1 MENVALISI
10 TLLSI
15 LLIIYHHI
23 IYPVILLALHKR
35 LQKKELL
42 YKKRTY
48 KKSNKD
54 NELPSI
60 CIVIPAYN
68 EQHWIAE
75 KIRNL
80 AILDYPRSRLK
91 IIIVCDGCSDDTDK
105 IAYQTAQEPECR
117 HLSILIHPYLQ
128 NRGKVAVINTVLE
141 GISTD
146 LVALSDVSALVSMD
160 ALLIAAEHFKDPNIG
175 VLNSHYQLL
184 GADSTGEAAYWQY
197 QCQLKTC
204 EAALGSTLGAHGAF
218 YMFRRCLF
226 EPLAKD
232 TINDDFILPMEIVA
246 KGYRAEQDNRITALE
261 MEHSNSAV
269 DYQRRQRI
277 AAGNLQQL
285 LRLKKLLLP
294 KYKGVAFT
302 FISGKGLRVLMPF
315 LMLIALIGSF
325 ILAFELPLFALLTA
339 LQLATYLLAFWH
351 INSQATKAHRYIKNL
366 AYLVQGHAASLTGC
380 LRYLFG
386 LEKGRWKPVKTSV
399 SKLTTGNKK

>member
-10 TLLSI
+10 TLVSV

-23 IYPVILLALHKR
+23 IYPVILNVLHHK
-35 LQKKELL
+35 LVKEELL
-42 YKKRTY
+42 FTKRAY
-48 KKSNKD
+48 MKSSSDNK
-54 NELPSI
+54 LPSI

-68 EQHWIAE
+68 EQQWIAE

-80 AILDYPRSRLK
+80 AFLDYPSDRLK
-91 IIIVCDGCSDDTDK
+91 IIIVCDGCSDGTDK
-105 IAYQTAQEPECR
+105 IALQTIQEPECQ
-117 HLSILIHPYLQ
+117 HLSILIYPYLQ
-128 NRGKVAVINTVLE
+128 NRGKVAVINTVMQE
-141 GISTD
+141 ISSD
-146 LVALSDVSALVSMD
+146 LVALSDVSALISID

-184 GADSTGEAAYWQY
+184 NADSTGEAAYWEY

-226 EPLAKD
+226 EPLADD
-232 TINDDFILPMEIVA
+232 TINDDFILPMAIVA

-261 MEHSNSAV
+261 MEHSNTTV
-269 DYQRRQRI
+269 DYHRRQRI

-294 KYKGVAFT
+294 KYKGVSFT

-315 LMLIALIGSF
+315 LMLVALIGSF
-325 ILAFELPLFALLTA
+325 ILAFESTLFALLAA
-339 LQLATYLLAFWH
+339 LQLCAYLLACWY
-351 INSQATKAHRYIKNL
+351 INSQTTKAHRYIRNL
-366 AYLVQGHAASLTGC
+366 AYLVQGHAASLIGC
-380 LRYLFG
+380 LRYLLG
-386 LEKGRWKPVKTSV
+386 LEQGRWKPVKTSV
-399 SKLTTGNKK
+399 SKLTTGDKK